1 MGVAVGVA
9 STFSLPLSHIHTLQ
23 GNVSN
28 VIDNIKT
35 AFKERLSANDW
46 LDPTTKARCMDKVD
60 AITKQVAYPD
70 QVFNNTYLNLLYKNV
85 SLNK

>member
-1 MGVAVGVA
+1 M
-9 STFSLPLSHIHTLQ
+9 
-23 GNVSN
+23 
-28 VIDNIKT
+28 IDNIKT